1 MAAPGQKIR
10 VGVIFSD
17 GDNSSFES
25 INVAKYIAAHLVG
38 TGWSTVSLIG
48 FNPGGV
54 SNKFSN
60 ERISYYKIGSSK
72 PTEAPVMLYL

>member
-25 INVAKYIAAHLVG
+25 INLAKYIAAHLVG

-48 FNPGGV
+48 FKPGDV
-54 SNKFSN
+54 SNNFCN
-60 ERISYYKIGSSK
+60 ERIVSLVVYVLCLQSRDFQIH
-72 PTEAPVMLYL
+72 